1 MAVDFARGGGR
12 QGEGHIMSG
21 WEAIAAAFVGGVL
34 TSASPC
40 VLAAAPVA
48 VGYVGGQARTP
59 ARAWWLSAAFVA
71 GLTLVLVLL
80 GLLAARLGS
89 LMGALPGPW
98 SLAVGAAIVGAGIW
112 LWRAVP
118 AGGLPLPIRWQQRLQ
133 GAGSWGAFA
142 LGALVS
148 TVMSPCATPALA
160 AALAVAGTG
169 AAFGESMWWGA
180 ALLLAYGV
188 GHGALLLVAGA
199 LPASTQTLLARAG
212 RFERWLPG
220 RRFFALLLIA
230 AGLWWVIQGIDALR
244 LG

>member
-1 MAVDFARGGGR
+1 MT
-12 QGEGHIMSG
+12 G
-21 WEAIAAAFVGGVL
+21 WEAFVAAFVGGVL

-59 ARAWWLSAAFVA
+59 AQAWRLSVAFVA

-80 GLLAARLGS
+80 GLLAARFGL
-89 LMGALPGPW
+89 LMGTLPGPW
-98 SLAVGAAIVGAGIW
+98 SLAVGIVIVSAGIW
-112 LWRAVP
+112 LWRAAP
-118 AGGLPLPIRWQQRLQ
+118 SCGMPLPARWQDRLA

-180 ALLLAYGV
+180 ALLLSYGV
-188 GHGALLLVAGA
+188 GHGMLLLIAGA
-199 LPASTQTLLARAG
+199 LPGSAQSLLARAG

-220 RRFFALLLIA
+220 RRFFASVLVL
-230 AGLWWVIQGIDALR
+230 AGLWWVAQGLQVVGAN
-244 LG
+244 

>member
-1 MAVDFARGGGR
+1 MT
-12 QGEGHIMSG
+12 G
-21 WEAIAAAFVGGVL
+21 WEALAAAFVGGVL

-59 ARAWWLSAAFVA
+59 ARAWWLSAVFVA
-71 GLTLVLVLL
+71 GLTMVLVLL
-80 GLLAARLGS
+80 GLLAARLGL

-98 SLAVGAAIVGAGIW
+98 PLAVGGVIVAVGIW
-112 LWRAVP
+112 LWRAAPSCSLP
-118 AGGLPLPIRWQQRLQ
+118 ARWQQRLA

-148 TVMSPCATPALA
+148 TVMSPCATPTLA

-169 AAFGESMWWGA
+169 AALGESMWRGA

-188 GHGALLLVAGA
+188 GHGMLLLVAGA
-199 LPASTQTLLARAG
+199 LPGGARALLARAE

-220 RRFFALLLIA
+220 RRFFALVLVA
-230 AGLWWVIQGIDALR
+230 AGAWWIGQGLDG
-244 LG
+244 LGVG

>member
-1 MAVDFARGGGR
+1 MT
-12 QGEGHIMSG
+12 G
-21 WEAIAAAFVGGVL
+21 WEALAAAFVGGVL

-48 VGYVGGQARTP
+48 IGYVGGQARTP
-59 ARAWWLSAAFVA
+59 ARAWGLSAAFVA

-80 GLLAARLGS
+80 GLLAARLGL

-98 SLAVGAAIVGAGIW
+98 SLAVGIVIVAAGIW
-112 LWRAVP
+112 LWRAAPSCGMPLP
-118 AGGLPLPIRWQQRLQ
+118 AGWQQRLA

-160 AALAVAGTG
+160 AALAIAGTG

-180 ALLLAYGV
+180 ALLAAYGV
-188 GHGALLLVAGA
+188 GHGLLLLVAGA
-199 LPASTQTLLARAG
+199 LPGSAQALLARAG
-212 RFERWLPG
+212 RLERWLPG
-220 RRFFALLLIA
+220 RRFFALLLA
-230 AGLWWVIQGIDALR
+230 GAGLWWIAQGIDALV
-244 LG
+244 LP

>member
-1 MAVDFARGGGR
+1 MT
-12 QGEGHIMSG
+12 G
-21 WEAIAAAFVGGVL
+21 WEALAAAFVGGVL

-80 GLLAARLGS
+80 GLLAARLGL

-98 SLAVGAAIVGAGIW
+98 SLAVGGVIVAAGIW
-112 LWRAVP
+112 LWRTAP
-118 AGGLPLPIRWQQRLQ
+118 SCGLPLPASWQRKLS

-148 TVMSPCATPALA
+148 TVLSPCATPALA
-160 AALAVAGTG
+160 AALAIAGTG

-180 ALLLAYGV
+180 ALLLAYGI
-188 GHGALLLVAGA
+188 GHGMLLLVAGA
-199 LPASTQTLLARAG
+199 LPGSAQALLARAG

-220 RRFFALLLIA
+220 RRFFALVLVA
-230 AGLWWVIQGIDALR
+230 AGLWWIAQGAGALPAA
-244 LG
+244 

>member
-1 MAVDFARGGGR
+1 MT
-12 QGEGHIMSG
+12 G
-21 WEAIAAAFVGGVL
+21 WEALAAAFVGGVL

-59 ARAWWLSAAFVA
+59 ARAWWLSATFVA

-80 GLLAARLGS
+80 GLLAARLGL
-89 LMGALPGPW
+89 LMGALPGLW
-98 SLAVGAAIVGAGIW
+98 SLAVGGVIVAAGIW
-112 LWRAVP
+112 LWRTAP
-118 AGGLPLPIRWQQRLQ
+118 SAGLPLPASWQRKLS

-148 TVMSPCATPALA
+148 TVLTPCATPALA
-160 AALAVAGTG
+160 AALAIAGTG

-180 ALLLAYGV
+180 ALLLAYGI
-188 GHGALLLVAGA
+188 GHGMLLLVAGA
-199 LPASTQTLLARAG
+199 APGSAQALLARAG

-220 RRFFALLLIA
+220 RRFFALVLVA
-230 AGLWWVIQGIDALR
+230 AGLWWIAQGAGALPA
-244 LG
+244 G

>member
-1 MAVDFARGGGR
+1 MT
-12 QGEGHIMSG
+12 G
-21 WEAIAAAFVGGVL
+21 WEALAAAFIGGVL

-40 VLAAAPVA
+40 VLAAAPVT

-59 ARAWWLSAAFVA
+59 ARAWALSAAFVA

-80 GLLAARLGS
+80 GLLAARLGL

-98 SLAVGAAIVGAGIW
+98 SLAVGGVIVAAGIW
-112 LWRAVP
+112 LWRAAP
-118 AGGLPLPIRWQQRLQ
+118 SCGLSLPEGLQRRLA

-160 AALAVAGTG
+160 AALAIAGTG

-188 GHGALLLVAGA
+188 GHGMLLLIAGA
-199 LPASTQTLLARAG
+199 LPGSAQALLARAG
-212 RFERWLPG
+212 RLERWLPG
-220 RRFFALLLIA
+220 RRFFALVLA
-230 AGLWWVIQGIDALR
+230 ASGLWWIGEGLGGLGLR
-244 LG
+244 

>member
-1 MAVDFARGGGR
+1 MT
-12 QGEGHIMSG
+12 G
-21 WEAIAAAFVGGVL
+21 WEALAAAFVGGVL

-48 VGYVGGQARTP
+48 IGFVGGQARTP

-80 GLLAARLGS
+80 GLLAARLGL

-98 SLAVGAAIVGAGIW
+98 SLAVGIVIVAAGIW
-112 LWRAVP
+112 LWRAAPSSGMPLP
-118 AGGLPLPIRWQQRLQ
+118 AGWQRRLA

-160 AALAVAGTG
+160 AALGIAGTG

-180 ALLLAYGV
+180 ALLAAYGV
-188 GHGALLLVAGA
+188 GHGLLLLVAGA
-199 LPASTQTLLARAG
+199 LPGSAQALLARAG
-212 RFERWLPG
+212 RLERWLPG
-220 RRFFALLLIA
+220 RRFFALLLA
-230 AGLWWVIQGIDALR
+230 GAGLWWIAQGIDALV
-244 LG
+244 LP

>member
-1 MAVDFARGGGR
+1 M
-12 QGEGHIMSG
+12 IG
-21 WEAIAAAFVGGVL
+21 WEALAAAFIGGVL

-40 VLAAAPVA
+40 VLAAAPVV

-59 ARAWWLSAAFVA
+59 ARAWALSAAFVG

-80 GLLAARLGS
+80 GLIAARLGL

-98 SLAVGAAIVGAGIW
+98 SMAIGAVIVAAGVWMWRAAPSCRLSLPARWQRGLAGAG
-112 LWRAVP
+112 P
-118 AGGLPLPIRWQQRLQ
+118 
-133 GAGSWGAFA
+133 WGAFA

-148 TVMSPCATPALA
+148 SVMSPCATPALA

-180 ALLLAYGV
+180 ALLLAYGL
-188 GHGALLLVAGA
+188 GHGLLLLVAGA
-199 LPASTQTLLARAG
+199 LPGSAQALLTRGG

-220 RRFFALLLIA
+220 RRFFAAVLVL
-230 AGLWWVIQGIDALR
+230 AGSWWIVQGVDGLVP
-244 LG
+244 G

>member
-1 MAVDFARGGGR
+1 MT
-12 QGEGHIMSG
+12 G
-21 WEAIAAAFVGGVL
+21 WEALAAAFVGGVL

-40 VLAAAPVA
+40 ALAAAPVA
-48 VGYVGGQARTP
+48 VGYVGGQAPTP
-59 ARAWWLSAAFVA
+59 ARAWWLSAAFVG
-71 GLTLVLVLL
+71 GLTMVLVLFS
-80 GLLAARLGS
+80 LLAARLGL

-98 SLAVGAAIVGAGIW
+98 SLAVGGVIVAAGIW
-112 LWRAVP
+112 LWCAAP
-118 AGGLPLPIRWQQRLQ
+118 SGGLPLPAHWQRRLA

-148 TVMSPCATPALA
+148 TVMSPCPTPALA

-188 GHGALLLVAGA
+188 GHGTLLLVAGA
-199 LPASTQTLLARAG
+199 LPGNAQALLARAG

-220 RRFFALLLIA
+220 RRCFALVLVA
-230 AGLWWVIQGIDALR
+230 AGAWWIGQG
-244 LG
+244 LGGLGLS

>member
-1 MAVDFARGGGR
+1 MT
-12 QGEGHIMSG
+12 G
-21 WEAIAAAFVGGVL
+21 WEALAAAFVGGVL

-48 VGYVGGQARTP
+48 VGYVGGQVRTP

-80 GLLAARLGS
+80 GLLTARLGL

-98 SLAVGAAIVGAGIW
+98 SVAVGAVIVAAGIW
-112 LWRAVP
+112 MWRAAP
-118 AGGLPLPIRWQQRLQ
+118 SGAMPLPARWQQRLA

-142 LGALVS
+142 LGAMVS

-169 AAFGESMWWGA
+169 AAFGDSMWWGA
-180 ALLLAYGV
+180 ALLLAYGT
-188 GHGALLLVAGA
+188 GHGMLLLVVGA
-199 LPASTQTLLARAG
+199 LPGSAQALLTRAG

-220 RRFFALLLIA
+220 RRFFALVLA
-230 AGLWWVIQGIDALR
+230 ATGAWWIGQGLAGPFY
-244 LG
+244 G

>member
-1 MAVDFARGGGR
+1 MT
-12 QGEGHIMSG
+12 G
-21 WEAIAAAFVGGVL
+21 WEALAAAFVGGVL

-80 GLLAARLGS
+80 GLLAARLGL

-98 SLAVGAAIVGAGIW
+98 SLGVGGVIVAAGIW
-112 LWRAVP
+112 LWRAAPSGAV
-118 AGGLPLPIRWQQRLQ
+118 PLPARWQRKLA

-180 ALLLAYGV
+180 ALLAAYGV

-199 LPASTQTLLARAG
+199 LPASAQALLERAG

-220 RRFFALLLIA
+220 RRFFALVLVL
-230 AGLWWVIQGIDALR
+230 AGLWWIAQGVGALSSA
-244 LG
+244 

>member
-1 MAVDFARGGGR
+1 MT
-12 QGEGHIMSG
+12 G
-21 WEAIAAAFVGGVL
+21 WEGLAAAFVGGLL

-48 VGYVGGQARTP
+48 VAYVGGQAHTP
-59 ARAWWLSAAFVA
+59 LRAWALSAAFVA

-80 GLLAARLGS
+80 GLLAARLGL
-89 LMGALPGPW
+89 LMGAQPGRW
-98 SLAVGAAIVGAGIW
+98 SIAIGAVIVAAGLW
-112 LWRAVP
+112 MWRAAPSCGLTLP
-118 AGGLPLPIRWQQRLQ
+118 ARWQGKLA

-160 AALAVAGTG
+160 AALAIAGTG

-180 ALLLAYGV
+180 ALLLAYGI
-188 GHGALLLVAGA
+188 GHGLLLLVAGA
-199 LPASTQTLLARAG
+199 LPGSAQALLARAG

-220 RRFFALLLIA
+220 RRFFAAVLIL
-230 AGLWWVIQGIDALR
+230 AGFWWVGLGIEGLQGT
-244 LG
+244 

>member
-1 MAVDFARGGGR
+1 MT
-12 QGEGHIMSG
+12 G
-21 WEAIAAAFVGGVL
+21 WEALAAAFIGGVL

-48 VGYVGGQARTP
+48 VGYVGGQAGTP

-80 GLLAARLGS
+80 GLLAARLGL

-98 SLAVGAAIVGAGIW
+98 SLAVGLVVVAAGIW
-112 LWRAVP
+112 MWRA
-118 AGGLPLPIRWQQRLQ
+118 ARSCTLPLPESWQRRLS

-180 ALLLAYGV
+180 ALLLAYGM
-188 GHGALLLVAGA
+188 GHGILLLVAGA
-199 LPASTQTLLARAG
+199 LPGSAQAWIARAG
-212 RFERWLPG
+212 RVDRWLPG
-220 RRFFALLLIA
+220 RRFFALVLIT
-230 AGLWWVIQGIDALR
+230 AGAWWIGQAFESLVVG
-244 LG
+244 

>member
-1 MAVDFARGGGR
+1 MT
-12 QGEGHIMSG
+12 G
-21 WEAIAAAFVGGVL
+21 WEALAAAFVGGVL

-59 ARAWWLSAAFVA
+59 ARAWWLSATFVA

-80 GLLAARLGS
+80 GLLAARLGL
-89 LMGALPGPW
+89 LMGALPGLW
-98 SLAVGAAIVGAGIW
+98 SLAVGGVIVAAGIW
-112 LWRAVP
+112 LWRTAP
-118 AGGLPLPIRWQQRLQ
+118 SAGLPLPASWQRKLS

-148 TVMSPCATPALA
+148 TVLSPCATPALA
-160 AALAVAGTG
+160 AALAIAGTG

-180 ALLLAYGV
+180 ALLLAYGI
-188 GHGALLLVAGA
+188 GHGMLLLVAGA
-199 LPASTQTLLARAG
+199 APASAQALLARAG

-220 RRFFALLLIA
+220 RRFFALVLVA
-230 AGLWWVIQGIDALR
+230 AGLWWIAQGAGALPA
-244 LG
+244 G

>member
-1 MAVDFARGGGR
+1 
-12 QGEGHIMSG
+12 MSG
-21 WEAIAAAFVGGVL
+21 WEALLAAFIGGVL

-48 VGYVGGQARTP
+48 VGYVGGQACTP
-59 ARAWWLSAAFVA
+59 ARAWWLATAFVA

-80 GLLAARLGS
+80 GLLAARLGL
-89 LMGALPGPW
+89 LMGTLPGSW
-98 SLAVGAAIVGAGIW
+98 SLAVGAAIVASGIW
-112 LWRAVP
+112 MWRSGPACGVP
-118 AGGLPLPIRWQQRLQ
+118 MPARWQRQLS

-142 LGALVS
+142 LGALVG

-188 GHGALLLVAGA
+188 GHGLLLMLAGA
-199 LPASTQTLLARAG
+199 LPGSAQALLVRVG
-212 RFERWLPG
+212 RFEPRMPG
-220 RRFFALLLIA
+220 RRFFAGVLML
-230 AGLWWVIQGIDALR
+230 AGLWWLMQAAVPVAAG
-244 LG
+244 